1 MTDQFTVDAQV
12 GSAAWVETIP
22 QLLPILGWM
31 TERGS
36 IIIDGHSLVVT
47 GQVRSAREKADVLQV
62 MAPAV
67 RAGLKIED
75 RVMVAQATASS
86 PLPFHSRPFSCH

>member
-31 TERGS
+31 IERGS
-36 IIIDGHSLVVT
+36 LIIDGHSLVVT
-47 GQVRSAREKADVLQV
+47 GQVASAREKADVLQV

-86 PLPFHSRPFSCH
+86 PLPFHSRPSSCH